1 MLRYRT
7 QGLLAAGLG
16 LLLTGC
22 FSDPDLKTGLR
33 PEGSPEVLTVLAT
46 DANGLDAPAFCKYIG
61 GQLDPKGPREV
72 VDLAVTGAPY
82 EICPAT
88 EAEFTANGP
97 AQLDPTISEETGLPV
112 WNIRVMFD
120 ELLDGAVETLVD
132 GADDSREC
140 FDNSTACA
148 ACTVN
153 SDTCKGRL
161 DTTLPFELSCG
172 GMAIPYDGYYYPNG
186 NKDSSPVGPALIL
199 QPRALAPTGQ
209 DCQLTIKPSVV
220 KDKQGVS
227 VDIGLNLNQF
237 TIAVMELDVVETDPL
252 DAEAVA
258 ERSVLAPDGVVTF
271 VFNSLLDAA
280 TVSVT
285 DVTLTNLDTNL
296 PVVADVT
303 VTDNVIEVAG
313 AVALPVGNYAAKITT
328 GAVIDDVVGG
338 TRTFGEIQVRFVVE

>member
-46 DANGLDAPAFCKYIG
+46 DVDGLDAPVFCKYIG

-97 AQLDPTISEETGLPV
+97 AQLDPLV

-120 ELLDGAVETLVD
+120 ELLDGNVETLVD
-132 GADDSREC
+132 GADT
-140 FDNSTACA
+140 STACGMSS
-148 ACTVN
+148 VN
-153 SDTCKGRL
+153 CEPCSVDSDTCRGRL
-161 DTTLPFELSCG
+161 DTTLPFELTCG
-172 GMAIPYDGYYYPNG
+172 GLAIAYDGYYYPNG

-199 QPRALAPTGQ
+199 VPIDLAPTGQ

-227 VDIGLNLNQF
+227 VDVGANLNQF
-237 TIAVMELDVVETDPL
+237 TFSVMPLDVVETDPV
-252 DAEAVA
+252 DADAIDD
-258 ERSVLAPDGVVTF
+258 RSVVAADGAVTF
-271 VFNSLLDAA
+271 VFNSLVDGAS
-280 TVSVT
+280 VSIT
-285 DVTLTNLDTNL
+285 DVTLTDLDTNL
-296 PVVADVT
+296 AVLADVA
-303 VTDNVIEVAG
+303 VADNVIEIGG
-313 AVALPVGNYAAKITT
+313 AVALPAGNYAAKITA

-338 TRTFGEIQVRFVVE
+338 TRTFADEIQVRFVVE

>member
-46 DANGLDAPAFCKYIG
+46 DANGLDAPAFCKYVG

-88 EAEFTANGP
+88 EAEFTTNGP
-97 AQLDPTISEETGLPV
+97 AQLDPLV

-120 ELLDGAVETLVD
+120 ELLDGDAVETLF
-132 GADDSREC
+132 DSEPDANGNPQPC
-140 FDNSTACA
+140 TA
-148 ACTVN
+148 N
-153 SDTCKGRL
+153 SDSCTGHI
-161 DTTLPFELSCG
+161 DTTLPFDLSCG
-172 GMAIPYDGYYYPNG
+172 GLNIAYDGYYYPNG

-199 QPRALAPTGQ
+199 IPLDLAPTGQ

-227 VDIGLNLNQF
+227 VDMGPNLNQF
-237 TIAVMELDVVETDPL
+237 TIGVMELDVVETDPL

-271 VFNSLLDAA
+271 VLNSLVDAA
-280 TVSVT
+280 TVSAT